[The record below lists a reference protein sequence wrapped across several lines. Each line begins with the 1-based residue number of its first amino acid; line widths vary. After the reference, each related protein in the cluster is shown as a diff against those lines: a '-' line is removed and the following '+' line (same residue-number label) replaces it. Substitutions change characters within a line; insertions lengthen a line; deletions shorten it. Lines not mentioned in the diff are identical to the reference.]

1 MQVPAR
7 IGRGLV
13 VVAGALL
20 MLWPAVVNGYPLLYP
35 DSMSYLGDGRP
46 LARILFL
53 HAPKGYGAMRSEFY
67 SLGIFPFHWNVTAW
81 PIVVLQA
88 VLTSYVLWLVVR
100 SFAAHSSGARAFDS
114 RRATVQFVLL
124 VALLSLTTSLAWYVC
139 FIMPDILGPLL
150 YLAVYLL
157 VFAHETL
164 STREKCAVAV
174 IAAWAMAAHSTHLML
189 AIGLWVLLD
198 LLFVLRWPPLRERG
212 RAIGSVV
219 GIILVVAAGQMA
231 LHGYLY
237 GKATLLGN
245 RMPYTMARF
254 VADGPGRWYLQ
265 AHCGTL
271 DWAICARVH
280 DLPNGALPDN
290 DDDFLWADGGV
301 WAGATPEQQ
310 EQMLRE
316 EWPLVLATARAYPGA
331 QVRVSLNNFGTELTN
346 FGLWDF
352 TPNPWMGSE
361 IDKVLPG
368 ALPTYLRTREAQ
380 SRLPTDFFTAVQ
392 QWVVLA
398 SALAI
403 VVCVP
408 LLWRRRRWRVLGL
421 VTVLV
426 PAVIANAFLTAVF
439 SEVDSR
445 YQSRV
450 VWLIPLLAG
459 LIMLDLLEQR
469 RQRREATGLPGSA
482 AALP

>member
-1 MQVPAR
+1 MRVTAR

-13 VVAGALL
+13 VMAGALL

-88 VLTSYVLWLVVR
+88 LLTSYILWLVVR
-100 SFAAHSSGARAFDS
+100 SFAVRSADARAFDT
-114 RRATVQFVLL
+114 RRATVQFVFLL
-124 VALLSLTTSLAWYVC
+124 ALLSLTTSLAWYVC

-164 STREKCAVAV
+164 SAREKCAVAV
-174 IAAWAMAAHSTHLML
+174 IAAWAMASHSTHLML
-189 AIGLWVLLD
+189 AAGLCVLLA
-198 LLFVLRWPPLRERG
+198 LLFLLLLLHWPPLRARG
-212 RAIGSVV
+212 RAIGSVAAIV
-219 GIILVVAAGQMA
+219 LVVAGSLMA

-245 RMPYTMARF
+245 RMPYTTARF

-265 AHCGTL
+265 THCGEL
-271 DWAICARVH
+271 HWAICARVG
-280 DLPNGALPDN
+280 DLPDS

-301 WAGATPEQQ
+301 WQAATPEQQ

-316 EWPLVLATARAYPGA
+316 EWPLVFATVRAYPGA
-331 QVRVSLNNFGTELTN
+331 QLRVSLTNFRTELTD

-352 TPNPWMGSE
+352 TPNAWMAGE

-368 ALPTYLRTREAQ
+368 TLPTYLRTREAQ

-398 SALAI
+398 STLAI

-408 LLWRRRRWRVLGL
+408 LLWRWRRWRMLGL
-421 VTVLV
+421 VTVIV

-450 VWLIPLLAG
+450 IWLIPLTAG
-459 LIMLDLLEQR
+459 LIMLDLLDQR
-469 RQRREATGLPGSA
+469 RQPAATSTPDESIA
-482 AALP
+482 AISG